1 MTQKTHLG
9 LTWTV
14 NESNDN
20 KISIIVLICGKRL
33 VGFAVAELFLNFG
46 HHGSSVSINWNVESG
61 KSTSGAPVTWSK
73 KNCTHPHIISISAWP
88 YPFEQEVIASMESET
103 TSISEVTT
111 RQNQTKMNILQTWNY
126 VLVSAF
132 VIVLCLICVACVRK
146 CHRKISSSNS
156 CRSTDEELN
165 PSARNPE
172 VRPTSGNQ
180 NEEYTFN
187 TTTVSSEMPQLA
199 QQLFAPYEA
208 VDITDQQHADPSED
222 REQMLMIPAKIASG
236 NLTSTL
242 NGDRNQDVFTN
253 EANGSREATASGQDE
268 TYHKYE
274 TPFGVLGQDPNIPD
288 ETSQGEHIFPYTEIG
303 SVACTHENITHHTD
317 ECVLGHSYFS
327 ADDIDENGSVAC
339 TPENCTHHTEDM
351 F

>member
-1 MTQKTHLG
+1 MN
-9 LTWTV
+9 

-20 KISIIVLICGKRL
+20 KTSIVLICGKRL
-33 VGFAVAELFLNFG
+33 VGFAIAELVLNLG

-61 KSTSGAPVTWSK
+61 KSTSGAPDTWSK

-111 RQNQTKMNILQTWNY
+111 RQNQTKMNILQTWNS

-132 VIVLCLICVACVRK
+132 VIILCLIFVACVRK

-156 CRSTDEELN
+156 RSTDEELN

-180 NEEYTFN
+180 NEENTFN

-199 QQLFAPYEA
+199 QPLFAPYEA

-242 NGDRNQDVFTN
+242 HGDRNQDVSQMRQMTH
-253 EANGSREATASGQDE
+253 GRQLLQD
-268 TYHKYE
+268 KMKLIMNME
-274 TPFGVLGQDPNIPD
+274 TPFGVLGQDPTIPD
-288 ETSQGEHIFPYTEIG
+288 ETSQGENTFPYTEIG
-303 SVACTHENITHHTD
+303 SVACTHENFTHHTD
-317 ECVLGHSYFS
+317 EYVLEHSYFS
-327 ADDIDENGSVAC
+327 AADIAEIGNTENRSVAC
-339 TPENCTHHTEDM
+339 TNENYTHNTDDYI
-351 F
+351 